1 MEAMICRRGFI
12 YAGAI
17 YFGFSV
23 AGVAIADDQPIKRT
37 ELIRADVANSQGQET
52 VLYIAEVSPGAEGAR
67 HTHYGD
73 EFVYV
78 LEGKL
83 VVTPD
88 GKGPIT
94 LKQGEA
100 AHIAPADGV
109 HAAKNG
115 SATEPA
121 RVLVVLVMEKG
132 KPLAEPAK

>member
-1 MEAMICRRGFI
+1 MICRPGFI

-17 YFGFSV
+17 CFGLSA
-23 AGVAIADDQPIKRT
+23 AGVALGDDQPIKRT
-37 ELIRADVANSQGQET
+37 ELIRADVANSKGQET

-73 EFVYV
+73 EFVYI
-78 LEGKL
+78 LEGTL
-83 VVTPD
+83 VVKPD
-88 GKGPIT
+88 GKEPIT
-94 LKQGEA
+94 LKEGEA

-115 SATEPA
+115 SASMPA